1 MALKSS
7 REGLRK
13 ELVDYLGNLIVDDN
27 LGNEIIKAVGDK
39 FVTPEVLNE
48 NVNNLTMQITTESGE
63 RIEADDTLQ
72 SNITAEATAREQ
84 ADTTLQNN
92 ITAEATAREQADTT
106 LQNNINAETTARQ
119 EDIHNLENLIGTSG
133 LQMDLLWTNA
143 SPTSAFA
150 SQTIS
155 LDLNNYKSVLILTKE
170 HPVVN
175 NISTHL
181 IPINN
186 KAYILHSDSNTFQY
200 RRIETITTSYISFTS
215 GYICNGYGN
224 ATEDDNRAY
233 PIEIYGIK

>member
-72 SNITAEATAREQ
+72 S
-84 ADTTLQNN
+84 N